1 MTDDDPIAEI
11 LTELRQLRRDFEA
24 HRSMPPAV
32 QGATLDQ
39 VLTLDRVT
47 RERDAAIGSA
57 VQLGQERD
65 EATDRCDAI
74 RAQNEI
80 LASDVARLLR
90 ERDAARADA
99 ADARAEL
106 KRRDEVTSQL
116 QAEILRLR
124 QVEMQNETLRTV
136 QWRRE
141 PQSSSLAPPPTWR
154 REPPSSPG
162 WYWYCDSQLS
172 VRIEHWDAREIEEL
186 GRMGLDPPHRPR
198 WAGPLPEPEK
208 EA

>member
-99 ADARAEL
+99 ADARAAL
-106 KRRDEVTSQL
+106 KRRDEVTSQI

-124 QVEMQNETLRTV
+124 ASETRSEALLGQMRELLNAKKPL
-136 QWRRE
+136 QWRRG
-141 PQSSSLAPPPTWR
+141 PPDV
-154 REPPSSPG
+154 PG
-162 WYWYCDSQLS
+162 WYWYCDSELS
-172 VRIEHWDAREIEEL
+172 RVVAHWDAREIAEL
-186 GRMGLDPPHRPR
+186 LSGIRFPHRLEPR
-198 WAGPLPEPEK
+198 WAGPIAEPE
-208 EA
+208 EMRA

>member
-1 MTDDDPIAEI
+1 MTDDDPIAGI
-11 LTELRQLRRDFEA
+11 RAELLRLRRDFEA

-80 LASDVARLLR
+80 LASDVARLMCA
-90 ERDAARADA
+90 RDAARTDA
-99 ADARAEL
+99 TDARAEL
-106 KRRDEVTSQL
+106 KRRDEVTSQI

-124 QVEMQNETLRTV
+124 ASETRSEALLGQLRELLGATKPL

-141 PQSSSLAPPPTWR
+141 PPDV
-154 REPPSSPG
+154 PG
-162 WYWYCDSQLS
+162 
-172 VRIEHWDAREIEEL
+172 
-186 GRMGLDPPHRPR
+186 R
-198 WAGPLPEPEK
+198 WFA
-208 EA
+208 

>member
-11 LTELRQLRRDFEA
+11 RAELLRLRRDFEA

-32 QGATLDQ
+32 QGE
-39 VLTLDRVT
+39 TLDRVT
-47 RERDAAIGSA
+47 RERDAAIESA
-57 VQLGQERD
+57 GQLGQERD
-65 EATDRCDAI
+65 EAVDRGAAI

-90 ERDAARADA
+90 ERDAARTDA
-99 ADARAEL
+99 ADARAAL

-124 QVEMQNETLRTV
+124 AAETRSEALLGQLRTQLAATNPL
-136 QWRRE
+136 QWRRG
-141 PQSSSLAPPPTWR
+141 PPDA
-154 REPPSSPG
+154 PG
-162 WYWYCDSQLS
+162 WYWYCDSQRY
-172 VRIEHWDAREIEEL
+172 VRIEHWDAREIKEL
-186 GRMGLDPPHRPR
+186 GRMSLDPPHRPR
-198 WAGPLPEPEK
+198 WAGPLPEPEE

>member
-1 MTDDDPIAEI
+1 MTDDDPIAAI
-11 LTELRQLRRDFEA
+11 RAELLQLRRDFEA

-32 QGATLDQ
+32 QGE
-39 VLTLDRVT
+39 TLDRVI
-47 RERDAAIGSA
+47 R
-57 VQLGQERD
+57 ERD
-65 EATDRCDAI
+65 EAVDRGDAI

-99 ADARAEL
+99 ADARAAL
-106 KRRDEVTSQL
+106 KRRDEVTSQI

-198 WAGPLPEPEK
+198 WAGPLPYPEK